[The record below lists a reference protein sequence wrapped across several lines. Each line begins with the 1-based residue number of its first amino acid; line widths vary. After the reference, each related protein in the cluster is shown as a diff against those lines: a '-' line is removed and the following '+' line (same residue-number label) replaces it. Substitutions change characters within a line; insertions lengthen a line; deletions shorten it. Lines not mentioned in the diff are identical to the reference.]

1 MREQPVGDELLS
13 CARDFLKT
21 DILPELQGDKKHG
34 LLMVM
39 NAMAIAT
46 RQLRNGENAEQQ
58 ELEDIRALVNAPEC
72 ELVEANRL
80 LAVRLRDGA
89 GDPGKPDRD
98 ALLKHLWTVTKQRLA
113 ESNPKALGE

>member
-21 DILPELQGDKKHG
+21 DILPDLEGDKKHG

-58 ELEDIRALVNAPEC
+58 ELGDLRALVNTPDC
-72 ELVEANRL
+72 SLVEGNRL
-80 LAVRLRDGA
+80 LADRLRDGA
-89 GDPGKPDRD
+89 GDPGRPDRE
-98 ALLKHLWTVTKQRLA
+98 ALLTHLWTATIQRVA
-113 ESNPKALGE
+113 ESNPKALGD